1 MHVEIFTICD
11 AATVS
16 TGKLNILGAFDTLSS
31 ATFPTRH
38 DNCTIACRLRG
49 DSEEEAAMRLEM
61 RIIDPDGHDVIDP
74 VINEIQGRGGLQ
86 HHLWHIHGFEIP
98 QPGTF
103 FVDLLVDGV
112 LLSRLPVFIL
122 QIPLSGGQPHL
133 S

>member
-16 TGKLNILGAFDTLSS
+16 AGKLNLLGAFDTLSS
-31 ATFPTRH
+31 SAFPTRH

-49 DSEEEAAMRLEM
+49 DSDEVLPMRLEI
-61 RIIDPDGHDVIDP
+61 RIIDPDGRDVIDP
-74 VINEIQGRGGLQ
+74 LINDLQSSGGLQ
-86 HHLWHIHGFEIP
+86 HHLWHIHGFAIP

-103 FVDLLVDGV
+103 FVDLLVDGR
-112 LLSRLPVFIL
+112 LLSRLPVFVL
-122 QIPLSGGQPHL
+122 QIPQNGGQPHL